1 MVTKKL
7 KLDPELVLKQ
17 TLIIMQPLILW
28 LLRSGVRHPEF
39 SVAIKQVFLEQASQE
54 LTRLGVKQTDSALSL
69 LSGLHRKDVRALI
82 PVLQDLIV
90 SGGDHPRE
98 LLGKPTLPSQIMTRW
113 LASGWQD
120 KLPLTGT
127 GRSFEVLV
135 RQVSTDVHPRSILN
149 ELERL
154 GMVEAIDDHVHLIRD
169 AFVPDPTMVEA
180 GNLLAGSTADHLAAG
195 VHNLSGTDE
204 HKFLEQS
211 VFADGLSKESIAEL
225 EHLAKALWLQVMSTL
240 IEAAVPLSD
249 KDEPNGGDQRIRV
262 GMFCYT
268 ESMQPKPSTLPKK
281 NKSKDVKTKNSN
293 KNNNENAF
301 KSNLSNST
309 DNKVRVKKPTK

>member
-1 MVTKKL
+1 MVSKKI
-7 KLDPELVLKQ
+7 KLDPQLVLKQ

-69 LSGLHRKDVRALI
+69 LSGLHRKDVRSLI
-82 PVLQDLIV
+82 PVLQQLV
-90 SGGDHPRE
+90 ESGGDRPRE

-120 KLPLTGT
+120 ILPLTGDN
-127 GRSFEVLV
+127 RSFEKLV
-135 RQVSTDVHPRSILN
+135 RQVSSDVHPRSVVN

-154 GMVEAIDDHVHLIRD
+154 GMIEVDEQQVRLIRD
-169 AFVPDPTMVEA
+169 AFVPDPSMVEA

-195 VHNLSGTDE
+195 VHNLSDMND

-211 VFADGLSKESIAEL
+211 VFADGLTEQSIIEL
-225 EHLAKALWLQVMSTL
+225 ENLAKALWLQVMSSL

-249 KDEPNGGDQRIRV
+249 KDEPNGGDQRIRI
-262 GMFCYT
+262 GMFCYS
-268 ESMQPKPSTLPKK
+268 EPIHSNSNTLPKK
-281 NKSKDVKTKNSN
+281 NKNNNNEMISN
-293 KNNNENAF
+293 KNNKSSDPQSVAKRNET
-301 KSNLSNST
+301 S
-309 DNKVRVKKPTK
+309 

>member
-82 PVLQDLIV
+82 PVLQELV
-90 SGGDHPRE
+90 NSGGDRPRE

-120 KLPLTGT
+120 SLPLTGDA
-127 GRSFEVLV
+127 RSFEKLV
-135 RQVSTDVHPRSILN
+135 RQVSSDVHPRSVLN

-154 GMVEAIDDHVHLIRD
+154 GMVETDDQQVRLLRD

-180 GNLLAGSTADHLAAG
+180 GNLLAGSTADHLSAG
-195 VHNLSGTDE
+195 VHNLSDIDE

-211 VFADGLSKESIAEL
+211 VFADGLSKESIVEL
-225 EHLAKALWLQVMSTL
+225 EKLAKALWLQVMSSL

-249 KDEPNGGDQRIRV
+249 KDEPNGGDQRIRI
-262 GMFCYT
+262 GMFCYS
-268 ESMQPKPSTLPKK
+268 ESIHPKSSTLPTKK
-281 NKSKDVKTKNSN
+281 NNTTKPSSKRPL
-293 KNNNENAF
+293 
-301 KSNLSNST
+301 KSNLSNDT
-309 DNKVRVKKPTK
+309 DNQLTNKKNNK